1 MKNST
6 YKTIYNMIDTL
17 QEAIGMLMHCN
28 TEIEK
33 QQLLAGVDEFITAI
47 LGVVETTEG
56 DGLRL
61 SDMLRELSQWL
72 HQESP
77 DNAGYVSLME
87 HVKASLDH
95 IYEAN
100 FSVEQLKDETNFIR
114 YIELL
119 QWAAERYCILIAS
132 SDTPCGSPLFT
143 RSVAQELCKVGIK
156 TDLSDKFRAS
166 YAAIIDG
173 GKAVAEKMSFSESV
187 MVEEALGDVRITIK
201 SSGMNVKDSSNG
213 AYINIQR
220 DNESILNPSTDMP
233 TFIRGL
239 LFAVYDKKE
248 HTVCDI
254 AGFDTYIPYLTCIR
268 KENRIIKMI
277 EEAYPGVTFIKAT
290 SPKFTTDIYSENEQ
304 YILNNNID
312 YSLILGNPWI
322 KSEIQTYIKE
332 AEGVREVLT
341 PPASYLDVSG
351 ARRFEDHTGKYL
363 NTVNGRRKT
372 TDQPAKPKRTIY
384 MLGGCGTAGIGV
396 RDEGTYAS
404 QLQML
409 LNEHAKEQG
418 FIVENYGFPLDG
430 MDVLMEEFTILSS
443 LPLKSGDIVIGMGNE
458 SYGCDRNFIEDRR
471 KYGEIFFDKKH
482 LTEAGNRLVA
492 EGLFLALRENNF
504 FEETLDVK
512 QPERKNENYKRSLT
526 EEQMQELDSYKQ
538 MLSELWK
545 NEMQESEDVGAIV
558 MNCNPF
564 TLGHRYLIEQAAKR
578 CERLLLFVVQE
589 DKSFFPFLDR
599 IELVR
604 QGVLDLSNVSVV
616 GSGKFIISSLTFQS
630 YFNKAMLQDRTIDC
644 TDDVTLF
651 VNEIAPAANIT
662 KRFVGEEPLDN
673 VTNQYNRT
681 LEKIL
686 PLNGIEFVEIPRVKS
701 GETVIS
707 ASEVRRLLEEKKWD
721 EIRKFV
727 PESTLRYLEDKFS

>member
-72 HQESP
+72 HQEST

-100 FSVEQLKDETNFIR
+100 FSVEQLMDETNFIR

-143 RSVAQELCKVGIK
+143 HSVAQELCKVGIK

-166 YAAIIDG
+166 YVAIIDG

-213 AYINIQR
+213 AYINIRR

-248 HTVCDI
+248 HVVCDI

-312 YSLILGNPWI
+312 YSLILGNP
-322 KSEIQTYIKE
+322 
-332 AEGVREVLT
+332 
-341 PPASYLDVSG
+341 
-351 ARRFEDHTGKYL
+351 
-363 NTVNGRRKT
+363 
-372 TDQPAKPKRTIY
+372 
-384 MLGGCGTAGIGV
+384 
-396 RDEGTYAS
+396 
-404 QLQML
+404 
-409 LNEHAKEQG
+409 
-418 FIVENYGFPLDG
+418 
-430 MDVLMEEFTILSS
+430 
-443 LPLKSGDIVIGMGNE
+443 
-458 SYGCDRNFIEDRR
+458 
-471 KYGEIFFDKKH
+471 
-482 LTEAGNRLVA
+482 
-492 EGLFLALRENNF
+492 
-504 FEETLDVK
+504 
-512 QPERKNENYKRSLT
+512 
-526 EEQMQELDSYKQ
+526 
-538 MLSELWK
+538 
-545 NEMQESEDVGAIV
+545 
-558 MNCNPF
+558 
-564 TLGHRYLIEQAAKR
+564 
-578 CERLLLFVVQE
+578 
-589 DKSFFPFLDR
+589 
-599 IELVR
+599 
-604 QGVLDLSNVSVV
+604 
-616 GSGKFIISSLTFQS
+616 
-630 YFNKAMLQDRTIDC
+630 
-644 TDDVTLF
+644 
-651 VNEIAPAANIT
+651 
-662 KRFVGEEPLDN
+662 
-673 VTNQYNRT
+673 
-681 LEKIL
+681 
-686 PLNGIEFVEIPRVKS
+686 
-701 GETVIS
+701 
-707 ASEVRRLLEEKKWD
+707 
-721 EIRKFV
+721 
-727 PESTLRYLEDKFS
+727 